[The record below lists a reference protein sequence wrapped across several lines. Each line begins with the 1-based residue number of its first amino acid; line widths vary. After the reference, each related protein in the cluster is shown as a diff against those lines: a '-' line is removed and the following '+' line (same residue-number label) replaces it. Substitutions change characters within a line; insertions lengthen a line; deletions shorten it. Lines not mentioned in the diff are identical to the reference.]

1 MAELLLELYSE
12 EIPPNLQISARS
24 QLKLFVETSF
34 KEKDIKYK
42 DIQVYS
48 SPTRL
53 SLFCKD
59 IPDKIKIPAK
69 EIKGPKV
76 GSPDNILE
84 GFTKAKNASKKDL
97 FEKDTDKGKFYFIK
111 TIPKNLLVEEVLK
124 EILPKSLASISWKKS
139 MKWSNYNLMWG
150 RPLRSIFAMFNNK
163 KISFVF
169 DHLETTDS
177 IIVEQD
183 LILKTGKIKNFKDY
197 NSFLKIN
204 KIILD
209 HKERE
214 KIILKKISSISKSR
228 DYKKSINPN
237 LLEEVVNIVEDP
249 NILLVNFNK
258 EYLNIPKEIIISTL
272 EKHQRYFPI
281 FDSRGRLTNDF
292 FVVANKKDEK
302 KLITEGNKRVVEA
315 RLSDAKFF
323 WDKDRSKNLIKQIAN
338 LKTIMFYEKLGTIY
352 DKTQRI
358 RQLAALLSDDLN
370 INKEKVQIAASI
382 SKADLC
388 SDLVGEYPE
397 LQGVMGKYFA
407 LSQGFDEDVANSVS
421 EHYLPIGL
429 TSPLPKKPFS
439 YSISIVDKI
448 DTLVGFFIID
458 EKPTSSKDPFA
469 LRRSAISLLRII
481 IENKLSFKLRDL
493 ISYSIKLYEQ
503 QEVKIKNNE
512 AEQQILDF
520 IKERMRNILKQKN
533 IKPDIIEASI
543 SSHVG
548 DNFLDL
554 FKKTI
559 LINKN
564 INKEIGINAVKS
576 YKRAANI
583 LDNVNKSITGRP
595 DAVLFRKD
603 EEKLLY
609 EKISEIRKAFTMK
622 DSNKDYENLLIKL
635 SHTKESTD
643 NFFDNV
649 VVNDE
654 NKDIKNNRLELLK
667 MFCNTFDNF
676 IDFSKLEGL
685 K

>member
-12 EIPPNLQISARS
+12 EIPPNLQIAARN
-24 QLKLFVETSF
+24 QLKLIMENAF
-34 KEKDIKYK
+34 KEKGIKCK

-53 SLFCKD
+53 TLFGKD
-59 IPDKIKIPAK
+59 LPYKIKIAAQ
-69 EIKGPKV
+69 EIRGPKI
-76 GSPDNILE
+76 GSADKILE
-84 GFTKAKNASKKDL
+84 GFAKAKNVTKDQL
-97 FEKDTDKGKFYFIK
+97 FEKETDKGKFYFVK
-111 TIPKNLLVEEVLK
+111 TSVKNLLVEDLLK
-124 EILPKSLASISWKKS
+124 EILPKSLASLSWNKS
-139 MKWSNYNLMWG
+139 MKWSDFSLMWG
-150 RPLRSIFAMFNNK
+150 RPLRSILAIFDSKKLSFEFN
-163 KISFVF
+163 
-169 DHLETTDS
+169 HLETTDS

-183 LILKTGKIKNFKDY
+183 LNTKSSKIKNFKEY
-197 NSFLKIN
+197 NNFLKNNRIV
-204 KIILD
+204 LD

-214 KIILKKISSISKSR
+214 KVIIKKINSISKSK
-228 DYKKSINPN
+228 DYKEVINSH
-237 LLEEVVNIVEDP
+237 LLEEVINIVEDP

-258 EYLNIPKEIIISTL
+258 EYLKIPQEIIISTL
-272 EKHQRYFPI
+272 EKHQKYFPI
-281 FDSRGRLTNDF
+281 FDSRNRLTNYF
-292 FVVANKKDEK
+292 FVVANKRDEK

-323 WDKDRSKNLIKQIAN
+323 WDKDRSKNLIKQIIN
-338 LKTIMFYEKLGTIY
+338 LKDVMFYEKLGTIY
-352 DKTQRI
+352 DKIQRI

-370 INKEKVQIAASI
+370 INKEKAQIAASI

-388 SDLVGEYPE
+388 SDLVREYPE

-407 LSQGFDEDVANSVS
+407 LSQGFDEDVANSIS
-421 EHYLPIGL
+421 EHYLPTGL

-439 YSISIVDKI
+439 YSISIVDKV
-448 DTLVGFFIID
+448 DTLVGFFVID
-458 EKPTSSKDPFA
+458 EKPTSSKDPYA

-481 IENKLSFKLRDL
+481 IENKLFFKLRDL
-493 ISYSIKLYEQ
+493 ISHSIRLYEQ
-503 QEVKIKNNE
+503 QGVDIKNNRT
-512 AEQQILDF
+512 EQQVLDF
-520 IKERMRNILKQKN
+520 IKERMRNIFKQKK
-533 IKPDIIEASI
+533 IKPDIIEASLN
-543 SSHVG
+543 SHVG

-583 LDNVNKSITGRP
+583 LDKTNKSILGRP
-595 DAVLFRKD
+595 DAVLFRKN

-609 EKISEIRKAFTMK
+609 EKINEIRKAFTVK

-654 NKDIKNNRLELLK
+654 NQDIKNNRLELLK

-685 K
+685 